1 MADPATDEFLG
12 VTPQPAWRRRIK
24 WIVLAVVLVGLALLL
39 SKCVFGGSDKPDY
52 ATVPVQRGNLTVTVS
67 ATGKLA
73 PTNQVTVGSQLSGL
87 VTRVVVDVNDR
98 VTAGQPLALIDPEQ
112 IDDQIRAGQAQLAA
126 NVAQVNQARATVAE
140 AQAQL
145 ARLEE
150 VSRLSNGRVP
160 SKAELQTGQADAQ
173 RAVAALRVA
182 EANVTAARAQLAQS
196 QTQRARAIIRSPV
209 NGVVLAR
216 QVDPGQTVAA
226 SFNTP
231 TLFVIA
237 EDLSKMKL
245 EVAIDEADVGE
256 VRTGQKATFTV
267 DAFPGRTFPA
277 TITRVDLG
285 SNLTVSNA
293 TASSSSTG
301 SSATA
306 STTGQVVSYAAD
318 LTVAN
323 PTFQLRPGMT
333 ATADIV
339 TADKRDALLVPNAAF
354 RFKPD
359 SGAGDG
365 ARGGI
370 AGSLVPRGRRRGSGG
385 DRTATLTRGAQQTVY
400 VRGDDGT
407 PQPVQVTT
415 GDTNGTLTEVL
426 SGALKPG
433 MQVIT
438 GQLASGDDAAGGDS
452 RRRSGGRPGGGGAGA
467 RAEGRRPGYCRWR
480 FRRGDGA
487 VGIGQVHDDEHPGVP
502 GRAQRRHLPVPRP
515 SCRGAGPR
523 PARVAAAA
531 LPRVRVPGVQPAQ
544 PHQRAGECRAAAAVP
559 RRRQEG
565 AACRRDGGA

>member
-1 MADPATDEFLG
+1 MADENLDDFLG
-12 VTPQPAWRRRIK
+12 AKPVPAWRRRLK
-24 WIVLAVVLVGLALLL
+24 WPLVALGVVLLALLAWRL
-39 SKCVFGGSDKPDY
+39 FSGEAKTEY
-52 ATVPVQRGNLTVTVS
+52 ATRAVERGNLTVTVS

-112 IDDQIRAGQAQLAA
+112 IDDQIRAGQATLAA
-126 NVAQVNQARATVAE
+126 NEAQVNQARATVAE

-150 VSRLSNGRVP
+150 VYRLSNRRVP
-160 SKAELQTGQADAQ
+160 SETELQTGRANAQ

-182 EANVTAARAQLAQS
+182 QANVTAARAQLSQS

-237 EDLSKMKL
+237 EDLSAMKL

-256 VRTGQKATFTV
+256 VKVGQKATFTV
-267 DAFPGRTFPA
+267 DAFPGRRFPA
-277 TITRVDLG
+277 AITRVDLG

-293 TASSSSTG
+293 TASSSST
-301 SSATA
+301 STT

-318 LTVAN
+318 LSVAN
-323 PTFQLRPGMT
+323 PNEELRPGMT

-339 TADKRDALLVPNAAF
+339 TSDKRNVLLVPNAAF
-354 RFKPD
+354 RFKPT
-359 SGAGDG
+359 SGAGGDAG
-365 ARGGI
+365 GGI
-370 AGSLVPRGRRRGSGG
+370 AGSLTFRPRRGAGQE
-385 DRTATLTRGAQQTVY
+385 RQATVGRGATQTVY
-400 VRGDDGT
+400 VKGTDGN

-415 GDTNGTLTEVL
+415 GDTDGSVTEVL
-426 SGALKPG
+426 SGGLKPG

-438 GQLASGDDAAGGDS
+438 GQLAGAGDAA
-452 RRRSGGRPGGGGAGA
+452 SGGASGGGSGGGQRRQRQGAG
-467 RAEGRRPGYCRWR
+467 G
-480 FRRGDGA
+480 
-487 VGIGQVHDDEHPGVP
+487 GQ
-502 GRAQRRHLPVPRP
+502 
-515 SCRGAGPR
+515 
-523 PARVAAAA
+523 
-531 LPRVRVPGVQPAQ
+531 
-544 PHQRAGECRAAAAVP
+544 
-559 RRRQEG
+559 
-565 AACRRDGGA
+565 